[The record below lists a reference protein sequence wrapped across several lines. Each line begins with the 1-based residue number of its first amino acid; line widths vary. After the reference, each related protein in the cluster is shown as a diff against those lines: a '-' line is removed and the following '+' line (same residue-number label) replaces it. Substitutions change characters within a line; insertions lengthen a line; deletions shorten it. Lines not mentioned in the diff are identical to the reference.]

1 MFPNFTMYSFCSEY
15 GVDDL
20 YILFF
25 NYHFS
30 NLSPFSFVS
39 ILLALLWP
47 SIERHETLSLLLV
60 EIEAFKSPNVIP
72 TYSLECDRVL
82 HSLCLGLYRGHS

>member
-1 MFPNFTMYSFCSEY
+1 MS
-15 GVDDL
+15 
-20 YILFF
+20 
-25 NYHFS
+25 
-30 NLSPFSFVS
+30 
-39 ILLALLWP
+39 ALLWP

-82 HSLCLGLYRGHS
+82 YSLCLGLYRGHS

>member
-1 MFPNFTMYSFCSEY
+1 MELVIF
-15 GVDDL
+15 
-20 YILFF
+20 ILFF
-25 NYHFS
+25 KHHF
-30 NLSPFSFVS
+30 NNPSPFSVVS
-39 ILLALLWP
+39 ILSVLLWP

-82 HSLCLGLYRGHS
+82 YSLCLGLYRGHS

>member
-1 MFPNFTMYSFCSEY
+1 MELVIF
-15 GVDDL
+15 
-20 YILFF
+20 ILFF
-25 NYHFS
+25 KHHFS
-30 NLSPFSFVS
+30 NPSPFSVVA
-39 ILLALLWP
+39 ILSALLWP

-82 HSLCLGLYRGHS
+82 YSLCLGLYRGHS